1 MGQSYSHL
9 SAEERAAI
17 MLGKSGGASARAIAV
32 LLGRAPS
39 TIARELA
46 RNGHRERGRTG
57 TRRPAPGYDATRAGH
72 RARRLATRARRM
84 RKLVLDSP
92 LWRCVHRLLIKRFS
106 PRQISRTLRRH
117 HPDEPAWHVSHETIY
132 SAIYAAP
139 RGALRQGL
147 VALLRQHKCARRPRG
162 QGRGPTRTH
171 ARSAELSRSSA
182 RSERTTAARPLG
194 RRLHQGRA
202 QPVVRRRT
210 GRSQDAVRQ
219 AREDG
224 RVLG

>member
-147 VALLRQHKCARRPRG
+147 VALLRQHKCARVRADRARTDADACAICRAFTIVRPK
-162 QGRGPTRTH
+162 RTNDCCPVIGKATSSR
-171 ARSAELSRSSA
+171 ARATSRPSAYWSIARRCSS
-182 RSERTTAARPLG
+182 S
-194 RRLHQGRA
+194 
-202 QPVVRRRT
+202 
-210 GRSQDAVRQ
+210 S
-219 AREDG
+219 
-224 RVLG
+224 